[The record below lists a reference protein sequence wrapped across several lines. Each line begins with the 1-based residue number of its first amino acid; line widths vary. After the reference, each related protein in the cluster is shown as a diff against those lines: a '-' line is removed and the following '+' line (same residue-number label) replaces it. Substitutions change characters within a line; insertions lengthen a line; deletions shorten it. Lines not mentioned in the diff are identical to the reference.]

1 MLVKPSRRLRKH
13 LEANG
18 QKAKATVLEIAGR
31 GWNEFRDERGWD
43 AEHYNADP
51 MRSWCRRTTRVR
63 VQPAGAPEFEVE
75 AKLTFRLASL
85 PEEPGV
91 EIDVIYDPAQP
102 SKIMVDDDGQMERV
116 AQAET
121 DSANAMIAAA
131 GYDPADVQKAIEAAQ
146 AAAGGGTSELVEQAF
161 ESARRQQAE
170 MAADPQGAL
179 RAMQEQQLEQLAK
192 LRERGMMSQEDFES
206 ARSRLLGEG

>member
-1 MLVKPSRRLRKH
+1 MRVKPSRRLRRH

-18 QKAKATVLEIAGR
+18 RKAKATVLEIAGR

-43 AEHYNADP
+43 AENYNADP

-63 VQPAGAPEFEVE
+63 VRPAEEPEFEIE

-102 SKIMVDDDGQMERV
+102 SKIIVDDEGQMNRV
-116 AQAET
+116 EQEDT

-131 GYDPADVQKAIEAAQ
+131 GYDPAEIQKAVEAAQ
-146 AAAGGGTSELVEQAF
+146 AAAAGGSSDLVEQAF
-161 ESARRQQAE
+161 ESARRVQAE
-170 MAADPQGAL
+170 FAADPQGAL

-192 LRERGMMSQEDFES
+192 LRDRGLMSQAEFES
-206 ARSRLLGEG
+206 ARSRLLGES